1 MSGLRRTVKKVT
13 YALVFLGLIFAVLA
27 IFIVPRLP
35 FLGSSTG
42 PGQIAQPESV
52 VIESIDIVSHADNV
66 DIVARVRNPNPRAGI
81 PEYTVT
87 FVLYDEADRELN
99 RIKETTYL
107 LPGSLN
113 YLAQLDITTSSP
125 VARVATEAPAQP
137 AFAVIPASVST
148 PTFNS
153 FLRDRTTRSLGN
165 KQVEIQKGVVTNTGA
180 LGWRHVDITGVA
192 FDAEGKVVGIGKTF
206 IGEFGVGQ
214 QREFTIQWP
223 APTTSTQRVIVLPA
237 TNVFKEDNILNVTGD
252 PSLLR

>member
-1 MSGLRRTVKKVT
+1 MSGLRRTIKKTT
-13 YALVFLGLIFAVLA
+13 YALVFLSTVFAALA
-27 IFIVPRLP
+27 IFIVPKLS

-42 PGQIAQPESV
+42 LGQLAEPESA
-52 VIESIDIVSHADNV
+52 VIESVDIVPHAGNV
-66 DIVARVRNPNPRAGI
+66 DIVARVRNPNPHAGI
-81 PEYTVT
+81 PEYTIT
-87 FVLYDEADRELN
+87 FVLYDKADREIN

-113 YLAQLDITTSSP
+113 YLAQLDITASSP
-125 VARVATEAPAQP
+125 VARVAIETPQQP
-137 AFAVIPASVST
+137 AFATIPVSISP

-153 FLRDRTTRSLGN
+153 SLRDRTTRSLGN
-165 KQVEIQKGVVTNTGA
+165 KQVEIQKGSVTNTGA

-206 IGEFGVGQ
+206 IGEFSVGQ

-223 APTTSTQRVIVLPA
+223 APTTPTQRVIVLPA

-252 PSLLR
+252 PGLLR